1 MKKIS
6 DVLNNGF
13 IKFLFTIVKTI
24 VWIIVILI
32 VLIILVQRIFNNKV
46 SIGSYRMFTV
56 ATGSMVPVYDVN
68 DVIVS
73 KEIPLEKIN
82 RGDDLV
88 YLGEK
93 DDYKGKIITHRVV
106 DIKGTSG
113 NYRFT
118 TKGIA
123 NPDNDPE
130 VEGKQVYGIVVKKL
144 GILSFFSH
152 ILNNAYGLYF
162 LIILP
167 IAFLIFLEI
176 LDKIKEVE
184 NECEG

>member
-1 MKKIS
+1 MKYIRIIFS
-6 DVLNNGF
+6 SIVTLF
-13 IKFLFTIVKTI
+13 IIIGLCAIALYLFGIKPYIV
-24 VWIIVILI
+24 
-32 VLIILVQRIFNNKV
+32 V
-46 SIGSYRMFTV
+46 S
-56 ATGSMVPVYDVN
+56 GSMEPTIKTGGVVFINTNYDVN

-144 GILSFFSH
+144 VILSFFSH
-152 ILNNAYGLYF
+152 ILNNSYGLYF

>member
-1 MKKIS
+1 
-6 DVLNNGF
+6 
-13 IKFLFTIVKTI
+13 
-24 VWIIVILI
+24 
-32 VLIILVQRIFNNKV
+32 
-46 SIGSYRMFTV
+46 MFTV

-118 TKGIA
+118 TKGYSK
-123 NPDNDPE
+123 P
-130 VEGKQVYGIVVKKL
+130 
-144 GILSFFSH
+144 
-152 ILNNAYGLYF
+152 
-162 LIILP
+162 
-167 IAFLIFLEI
+167 
-176 LDKIKEVE
+176 
-184 NECEG
+184 

>member
-1 MKKIS
+1 MKNINNI
-6 DVLNNGF
+6 LNNGF
-13 IKFLFTIVKTI
+13 IKFLFNIVKTI
-24 VWIIVILI
+24 AWILIILI
-32 VLIILVQRIFNNKV
+32 VFVILVQRIFNNKV

-56 ATGSMVPVYDVN
+56 ATGSMVPVYNVY
-68 DVIVS
+68 DVIIS

-106 DIKGTSG
+106 DIKGSGG

-118 TKGIA
+118 TKGVA

-130 VEGKQVYGIVVKKL
+130 VDGKQVYGIVVKKL
-144 GILSFFSH
+144 VVLSFFSH
-152 ILNNAYGLYF
+152 ILNNTYGLYF